1 MPPRNL
7 GIATSQARAGHF
19 MVCRAFAHATFVAA
33 ILSLKSS
40 SKAFMSSS
48 GGPDSMMLRSGKPWL
63 SNWLKLLGYQ
73 TTTLVDY

>member
-1 MPPRNL
+1 
-7 GIATSQARAGHF
+7 

-40 SKAFMSSS
+40 SKAFASSS

-73 TTTLVDY
+73 TTTLVDYYTPRLLDY